1 MSTRDSTTAL
11 IAEIEAAARRH
22 GLAPTTLC
30 RLVVRDGK
38 FFRRLLDGGDCTL
51 RTADRI
57 RAFIMGLDDGW
68 LSPVKGRKAVTVIGK
83 APIEGVSAA

>member
-1 MSTRDSTTAL
+1 MSTRDSTNAL

-38 FFRRLLDGGDCTL
+38 FFRRLQEGGDCTL

-57 RAFIMGLDDGW
+57 RAFITGLDDEW
-68 LSPVKGRKAVTVIGK
+68 LIAVKVRKPTAVNGK
-83 APIEGVSAA
+83 TPIEGADAA